1 MKKARKILI
10 VLLAVV
16 FVGSTGVLIRQLL
29 QYREGA
35 QTYSEAEEL
44 VGLPDFSDNPAPD
57 ASVSSS
63 ASSSSISSASSSEPK
78 TIYIDPYADA
88 LAAMDFSALREVNT
102 DVLGWILIPGTKI
115 SYPLVQG
122 ADNQYYL
129 NRTWKKWSS
138 VVGAIFLECS
148 NSGDFSDFNTIVYG
162 HRMNDGSMFAGLKNY
177 KQKSYFKTHS
187 AIYITDDS
195 GTRKY
200 DIFAAYEV
208 STQGDTYRI
217 GQRGDSAKQAYIDYC
232 LAHSLYDTGVVPTV
246 NDRIVTLSTCTGNG
260 HATRWVVQAR
270 LLGTATE
277 TPADAPA
284 QSDSAAAPETEAETP
299 AEVPTESDTSAAEPA
314 ASGSAANPADAGVPG
329 GENAQTAAEQTGG
342 TAAVPSETEG
352 TP

>member
-1 MKKARKILI
+1 MKKVRKTLI

-16 FVGSTGVLIRQLL
+16 FLGSIGVLIRQLL

-44 VGLPDFSDNPAPD
+44 VGLPDFSEETVPP
-57 ASVSSS
+57 
-63 ASSSSISSASSSEPK
+63 ASSSE
-78 TIYIDPYADA
+78 TGTTYVDPYADA
-88 LAAMDFSALREVNT
+88 LAAMNFSALREVNG

-122 ADNQYYL
+122 TDNQYYL
-129 NRTWKKWSS
+129 SHTWKKWNS
-138 VVGAIFLECS
+138 VVGAIFLECN
-148 NSGDFSDFNTIVYG
+148 NSGDFSDFNTLVYG

-177 KQKSYFKTHS
+177 KQKSYFKSHP
-187 AIYITDDS
+187 AVYITDDS

-217 GQRGDSAKQAYIDYC
+217 GQHSDSAKQTYIDYC
-232 LAHSLYDTGVVPTV
+232 LSQSLYDTGVVPTV

-270 LLGTATE
+270 LLGSAKE
-277 TPADAPA
+277 TPADALA
-284 QSDSAAAPETEAETP
+284 QTDSAVAPETP
-299 AEVPTESDTSAAEPA
+299 AEVLPEPDTSASASA
-314 ASGSAANPADAGVPG
+314 ASGSAENPVDVGVPAA
-329 GENAQTAAEQTGG
+329 ENAQTPAEQTSG
-342 TAAVPSETEG
+342 AVAVPSETNE